1 MGAFVRVSFILVV
14 IIYYFFSHGTFRF
27 LLGLLV
33 RVPGADLS
41 GGGPGSRGI
50 GFSSFY
56 GRFVRSLG
64 VYSKFTFHFSIF
76 KIHLVIQYIY
86 LSLYLFNCVLYCIL

>member
-1 MGAFVRVSFILVV
+1 MWWCRLFLTGWFDHSWVLSCVFLFFILVV
-14 IIYYFFSHGTFRF
+14 IIYYFFSHRTFRS
-27 LLGLLV
+27 LLGLLA

-56 GRFVRSLG
+56 GRVVRSLG
-64 VYSKFTFHFSIF
+64 VYS
-76 KIHLVIQYIY
+76 
-86 LSLYLFNCVLYCIL
+86 